1 MDRRDWGKAR
11 SGQGSGTGS
20 SPSTADRAA
29 SGSGGASGGRF
40 RFASRDRRRSG
51 ARGNGPS
58 TPRTQG
64 QGGRDGA
71 SARSPSPGHR
81 SGGGGQGKTRDRGRA
96 APNWRSPDRAATGG
110 STDAG
115 ASSTPRGGVA
125 SAPGGAARRWGTR
138 GSDGRGVGESSGA
151 AGGRVR
157 LSASVRHKDR
167 AAWLAQLALLQP
179 SARSGWRGGGG
190 GGAGSDSTVGRDVVL
205 EVLRTVSKVLFPSA
219 SITRHDSA
227 DMVTALCA
235 ASPAGDAD
243 VGAQVFRLVVS
254 LSRHIQVCG
263 YLGAGSC
270 GARHSSRALASRAS
284 LAASQ
289 LSFKPQ
295 QLDVVVPYHCAFLL
309 GSGSG
314 SGGSS
319 AEATRVCLKALSFVI
334 FENADRCTKV

>member
-1 MDRRDWGKAR
+1 M
-11 SGQGSGTGS
+11 
-20 SPSTADRAA
+20 
-29 SGSGGASGGRF
+29 
-40 RFASRDRRRSG
+40 
-51 ARGNGPS
+51 
-58 TPRTQG
+58 
-64 QGGRDGA
+64 
-71 SARSPSPGHR
+71 
-81 SGGGGQGKTRDRGRA
+81 
-96 APNWRSPDRAATGG
+96 
-110 STDAG
+110 
-115 ASSTPRGGVA
+115 
-125 SAPGGAARRWGTR
+125 
-138 GSDGRGVGESSGA
+138 
-151 AGGRVR
+151 
-157 LSASVRHKDR
+157 
-167 AAWLAQLALLQP
+167 
-179 SARSGWRGGGG
+179 
-190 GGAGSDSTVGRDVVL
+190 GRDVVL
-205 EVLRTVSKVLFPSA
+205 DVLRTVSKVLFPSA

-263 YLGAGSC
+263 YLGAGCC
-270 GARHSSRALASRAS
+270 GARHPSRALASRA
-284 LAASQ
+284 LAVSQ